1 MGRLDDQA
9 KKRIVELRKAGLSF
23 RKIKKVLEVDNIRVT
38 PQAIYL
44 FLKRKNVQPSA
55 PSSGSDPPPGLKKGS
70 RDAVLDQVSWEEEE
84 EDQCWKLPPE
94 NEAGHARQRED
105 DVSAAGV
112 SLSCEMP
119 LWHDSRGDE
128 EGIRIVGVAS
138 LNQDEGQF
146 GRQSATRGGFSKG
159 SQPGSNTGGSCPVR
173 KDSGSDFAPVA
184 PAGAQPNMNGKGT
197 LFLPPARNPAL
208 IWKRKIVGRAI
219 HLQKKASGHAPSS
232 SPLSLPSAPRVQ
244 PAAPRSR
251 ATVPATTA
259 SLGCGAQ
266 SKDASA
272 QTSAWIPTCSTG
284 HPSAQWGSPV
294 AVPSLSPASPHPF
307 AEKLDAVHAEVQKLT
322 QAVHM
327 VLERQCQLERQQEQQ
342 QRFQQEVLVT
352 LQQLSSMIS
361 HLAVPNNVTC
371 APYSSI
377 SEPSPPLPNFSQ
389 FKMEFI

>member
-84 EDQCWKLPPE
+84 DQCWKLPPE
-94 NEAGHARQRED
+94 NEARHARQRED
-105 DVSAAGV
+105 DVSAAGI
-112 SLSCEMP
+112 SPSCEMP
-119 LWHDSRGDE
+119 LWHDSQGDE

-159 SQPGSNTGGSCPVR
+159 SQPGSNT
-173 KDSGSDFAPVA
+173 
-184 PAGAQPNMNGKGT
+184 GAQPNMNGKGT

-232 SPLSLPSAPRVQ
+232 CPLNLPSAPRVQ

-259 SLGCGAQ
+259 SLGCSAQ

-272 QTSAWIPTCSTG
+272 QTSTWIPTYSTG

-307 AEKLDAVHAEVQKLT
+307 AEKLEAVHTEVQKLT

-352 LQQLSSMIS
+352 LQQLSSTIS

-389 FKMEFI
+389 FKMELI